1 MKKYSTKE
9 RGLRAVPRTAAAY
22 QELKDARR
30 ETLLGAAR
38 KVFARN
44 GLAATRIGDITAEA
58 GVSQGLFYH
67 YFPTKESLFATIVEA
82 ALRETAALTAATR
95 RSPGSAW
102 ERLQRLCAQMLAGV
116 VAYPDY
122 PLVIVQA
129 FTSAAVPKE
138 AKVAI
143 DEYGRQTFQDIVS
156 LIREGQAEGTVAA
169 GDPVELTVAFNSC
182 IQGVALSRL
191 QAATPDALLPSAET
205 ILRLLRA

>member
-1 MKKYSTKE
+1 M
-9 RGLRAVPRTAAAY
+9 PRTAAAY
-22 QELKDARR
+22 QEIKDARR
-30 ETLLGAAR
+30 ETILAAAR
-38 KVFARN
+38 TVFARN
-44 GLAATRIGDITAEA
+44 GLAATRIGDITAAA

-67 YFPTKESLFATIVEA
+67 YFPTKESLLTTLVEE
-82 ALRETAALTAATR
+82 ALRETAALTASAQ

-116 VAYPDY
+116 VDYPDY
-122 PLVIVQA
+122 PLVILQA

-138 AKVAI
+138 ARAAI
-143 DEYGRQTFQDIVS
+143 DAYGQQTFQDLLA

-169 GDPVELTVAFNSC
+169 GDPVELAIAFTSC

-191 QAATPDALLPSAET
+191 QAAAPDALLPRAET